1 MIMDIQA
8 SLSASERRILK
19 LFNDIK
25 NGDLILR
32 PYFQRKL
39 VWKKTHK
46 YHFIETILRNYP
58 FPEIYIA
65 TGDMDV
71 ENLEAKEWV
80 VDGQQRLSTI
90 YDYITSSGDFEN
102 QSVITPFDKLEDKKK
117 QFLEYKV
124 IVRDLGNINQE
135 TIQEIFKRINNTE
148 YSLNKNEK
156 LNASYSNNSFLLFC
170 KQLID
175 DELSLSMSYVLENSI
190 YSVDKEERK
199 IFASFFSNVF
209 NDNDI
214 RRMNDLLLI
223 MTLVTTMEIGYFNR
237 RIEVDNFLDK
247 YNESYNNAEKI
258 KNSLLQIVN
267 FIRELNLE
275 DKSYWFNKT
284 NIFSLIVEL
293 SRFNLENINKSI
305 LMDNLMEV
313 EGKYK
318 SYRAKITDD
327 IDSESISYFILAKE
341 AVNDKKSRI
350 QRGEYLYKVINNSLN

>member
-117 QFLEYKV
+117 QYKKYLKEL
-124 IVRDLGNINQE
+124 IIQNIH
-135 TIQEIFKRINNTE
+135 
-148 YSLNKNEK
+148 
-156 LNASYSNNSFLLFC
+156 
-170 KQLID
+170 
-175 DELSLSMSYVLENSI
+175 
-190 YSVDKEERK
+190 
-199 IFASFFSNVF
+199 
-209 NDNDI
+209 
-214 RRMNDLLLI
+214 
-223 MTLVTTMEIGYFNR
+223 
-237 RIEVDNFLDK
+237 
-247 YNESYNNAEKI
+247 
-258 KNSLLQIVN
+258 
-267 FIRELNLE
+267 
-275 DKSYWFNKT
+275 
-284 NIFSLIVEL
+284 
-293 SRFNLENINKSI
+293 
-305 LMDNLMEV
+305 
-313 EGKYK
+313 
-318 SYRAKITDD
+318 
-327 IDSESISYFILAKE
+327 
-341 AVNDKKSRI
+341 
-350 QRGEYLYKVINNSLN
+350 